1 MERYISRLTRSLNHA
16 IALSLKRDPHSPKSR
31 FIREILLVKGIHFYG
46 FHSSYSPFLKIYV
59 ADPACVK
66 RAATIMQSGTVMST
80 RFHVFESHLSYILQF
95 MCDFGLY
102 GCGWIDLGD
111 VLQRDSQGSNIEGIH
126 DTLADAN
133 NPGFKPSPYFRQSR
147 MPLELDALAPHI
159 LNRHNIAP
167 RNLHDKLQI
176 PAPPLQA
183 QPLVLSVRELWEDE
197 RRRRVMYGLS
207 PSPKLPIDPSDR
219 SRGPGGDW
227 VAESQW
233 WEELRQKIQ
242 EDKHAEINLP
252 TNSKEWEYWVM
263 TIFES
268 IEALWEEPWRVWK
281 PPTSLNPSAMQTEQ
295 RSQNDLTG
303 PHHSHWNDLE
313 EILEEEQD
321 PYAIDV
327 DINMLSNQEDN
338 RTQNDFE
345 GDDWAELLADQD
357 CHLEGNPADDFPQDQ
372 DFEEDTEPEIPDDS
386 ELALHTRYVRFS
398 ELMFMLINHCLSQ
411 PDPFQQDPTSLPLQE
426 SEYILPRSDPLPFE
440 VSNKWS

>member
-1 MERYISRLTRSLNHA
+1 VERYISRLTRSLNHA
-16 IALSLKRDPHSPKSR
+16 IALSLKRDPNSPKSR
-31 FIREILLVKGIHFYG
+31 FIREILLVKGFHFYG

-66 RAATIMQSGTVMST
+66 RAATIMRSGTVMST

-111 VLQRDSQGSNIEGIH
+111 VLQRDFQGSNVEELH
-126 DTLADAN
+126 DKNAN
-133 NPGFKPSPYFRQSR
+133 NPVFKPSPYFRQSR

-159 LNRHNIAP
+159 LNRHRINP

-176 PAPPLQA
+176 PAPLLPV

-207 PSPKLPIDPSDR
+207 PSPKVPIDPSDR

-227 VAESQW
+227 VAEGQW

-242 EDKHAEINLP
+242 EDKHAEITVP
-252 TNSKEWEYWVM
+252 SDSKDWECWVM

-281 PPTSLNPSAMQTEQ
+281 SPTCLDSSTMVIEQQPQSDSTE
-295 RSQNDLTG
+295 
-303 PHHSHWNDLE
+303 PHQSHWNDPE
-313 EILEEEQD
+313 EIFEEEQD

-327 DINMLSNQEDN
+327 DINMLSNQEGN
-338 RTQNDFE
+338 QTQNDVE
-345 GDDWAELLADQD
+345 EDDWAELLADQD
-357 CHLEGNPADDFPQDQ
+357 RHPEENPADDFLQGQDPEV
-372 DFEEDTEPEIPDDS
+372 DIEHEIPDDS

-398 ELMFMLINHCLSQ
+398 ELMFILINH
-411 PDPFQQDPTSLPLQE
+411 
-426 SEYILPRSDPLPFE
+426 R
-440 VSNKWS
+440 